1 MNSGGRGQEALTTRC
16 LRVLAMVVVCAFVP
30 LGCGSASH
38 VVSSSSTTRTTR
50 SGPAPTS
57 GTQTSGTTS
66 AASQTPTGKLHL
78 LPHAAAAVGTMPV
91 QPGSTTT
98 SAEHAYLKSVFLDVQ
113 QFWQQ
118 EFRRAH
124 LPYRPARLNLYEKA
138 VHSACGTQ
146 TDTGPFYC
154 PGDHTVYL
162 DLSFLEQIAHHAG
175 VGPFGQ
181 AFIVGHELGHHV
193 QNRLAIDR
201 HVAALNERDKSGENA
216 RSVRVELQADCLA
229 GVWAY
234 SSEARRQLTEADL
247 DDALKTAHVIGD
259 DYLQHNAGQAID
271 SSMWTHGSSEQRQQW
286 LDTGFRT
293 GRPGDCDTFASG
305 LAQLP

>member
-1 MNSGGRGQEALTTRC
+1 MDSGVHRQGALATRSVS
-16 LRVLAMVVVCAFVP
+16 VLAMVMVCALIP
-30 LGCGSASH
+30 LGCGSGAHAS
-38 VVSSSSTTRTTR
+38 SATST
-50 SGPAPTS
+50 SGSGGGATS
-57 GTQTSGTTS
+57 GTQTSSTTP
-66 AASQTPTGKLHL
+66 AASQTSVTGRVHL
-78 LPHAAAAVGTMPV
+78 LPHAAAATGLLPA
-91 QPGSTTT
+91 QPPSTTT
-98 SAEHAYLKSVFLDVQ
+98 SAEHAYLTSVFRDAQ

-124 LPYRPARLNLYEKA
+124 LPYRPARLHLYEKA

-154 PGDHTVYL
+154 PGDRTVYL
-162 DLSFLEQIAHHAG
+162 DLVFLEEVVHHAG

-193 QNRLAIDR
+193 QNRLAID
-201 HVAALNERDKSGENA
+201 HYVATLNERDKSGANA

-234 SSEARRQLTEADL
+234 SSQARGQLTDTDL
-247 DDALKTAHVIGD
+247 DDALKTAQVIGD
-259 DYLQHNAGQAID
+259 DYLQHNSGQAID
-271 SSMWTHGSSEQRQQW
+271 SSLWTHGSSEQRQRW
-286 LDTGFRT
+286 LAAGFRS